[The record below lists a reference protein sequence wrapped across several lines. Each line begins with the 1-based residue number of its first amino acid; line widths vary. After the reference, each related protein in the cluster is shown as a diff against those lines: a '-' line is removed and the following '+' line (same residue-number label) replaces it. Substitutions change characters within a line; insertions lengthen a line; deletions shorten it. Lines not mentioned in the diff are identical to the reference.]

1 MHQEQIIS
9 ITQAKYEPQVLDNIL
24 ARFESVIIT
33 RYGKPAYFV
42 LKLDDA
48 AAEYLLE
55 GTMSRGMLSAE

>member
-1 MHQEQIIS
+1 MRQEQIIS
-9 ITQAKYEPQVLDNIL
+9 ITQAKHDPQVLDDIL

-33 RYGKPAYFV
+33 RYEKPAYFV

-55 GTMSRGMLSAE
+55 STIHTIEC